1 MGRPWARVIVR
12 ASAAYLLSMP
22 GPYDVRVLLPLTVV
36 LIALLALLAIDAA
49 YLTARGKPVDNPTF
63 FLACA
68 AELAVIAQL
77 VVGIARLGDADAH
90 MSKGLFIAYLAG
102 LVCVLPVAG
111 FWGIA
116 ERESRWG
123 TGVLLVATVGL
134 LVMVAR
140 LLQLW
145 NGQ

>member
-1 MGRPWARVIVR
+1 M
-12 ASAAYLLSMP
+12 
-22 GPYDVRVLLPLTVV
+22 LLPLTIV
-36 LIALLALLAIDAA
+36 LIALLASLALSAALL
-49 YLTARGKPVDNPTF
+49 TVRGRAVDNPMF
-63 FLACA
+63 YLGCA
-68 AELAVIAQL
+68 AELAMLVQL
-77 VVGIARLGDADAH
+77 VVGVVRVGDANSH

-111 FWGIA
+111 FWGFA

-123 TGVLLVATVGL
+123 TGVILVATLGL

-145 NGQ
+145 NGT

>member
-1 MGRPWARVIVR
+1 
-12 ASAAYLLSMP
+12 
-22 GPYDVRVLLPLTVV
+22 LTTL
-36 LIALLALLAIDAA
+36 LIALLAVLAIYAA
-49 YLTARGKPVDNPTF
+49 YLTVRGRPVDNPVF
-63 FLACA
+63 YLACVT
-68 AELAVIAQL
+68 ELAVIAQL
-77 VVGIARLGDADAH
+77 VVGLVRLGDADSH

-123 TGVLLVATVGL
+123 TGVLLVATLGL

-145 NGQ
+145 NGV

>member
-1 MGRPWARVIVR
+1 M
-12 ASAAYLLSMP
+12 
-22 GPYDVRVLLPLTVV
+22 RVLLPLTTL
-36 LIALLALLAIDAA
+36 LIALLAVLAIYAA
-49 YLTARGKPVDNPTF
+49 FLTARGRPVDNPMF

-68 AELAVIAQL
+68 AELAVVAQL
-77 VVGIARLGDADAH
+77 VVGVVRLGDANSH

-102 LVCVLPVAG
+102 LVCVLPLAG

-123 TGVLLVATVGL
+123 TGVLLVATLGL
-134 LVMVAR
+134 LVMVFR

>member
-1 MGRPWARVIVR
+1 MVRVAAAWKLSRPC
-12 ASAAYLLSMP
+12 
-22 GPYDVRVLLPLTVV
+22 PYDVRVLLPLTTV
-36 LIALLALLAIDAA
+36 LIALLAVLAIYAA
-49 YLTARGKPVDNPTF
+49 ILTLRGRPVDNPMF
-63 FLACA
+63 YLACA
-68 AELAVIAQL
+68 AEVAVIAQL
-77 VVGIARLGDADAH
+77 VVGIVRLGDGDSH

-111 FWGIA
+111 FWGVA

-123 TGVLLVATVGL
+123 TGVLLVATLGL

>member
-1 MGRPWARVIVR
+1 
-12 ASAAYLLSMP
+12 MP
-22 GPYDVRVLLPLTVV
+22 GPYDVRVLLPITIM
-36 LIALLALLAIDAA
+36 LIALLAVLAIDAA
-49 YLTARGKPVDNPTF
+49 YLTVRGKPVDNPMF

-77 VVGIARLGDADAH
+77 VVGIARIGDADPH
-90 MSKGLFIAYLAG
+90 MSKGLFLAYLAG

-116 ERESRWG
+116 ERETRWG
-123 TGVLLVATVGL
+123 TGVLLVATLGL

-145 NGQ
+145 NGT

>member
-1 MGRPWARVIVR
+1 M
-12 ASAAYLLSMP
+12 
-22 GPYDVRVLLPLTVV
+22 LLPLTVLLV
-36 LIALLALLAIDAA
+36 ALLAVLAIYAA
-49 YLTARGKPVDNPTF
+49 YLTARGRPVDNPMF
-63 FLACA
+63 YLACA

-77 VVGIARLGDADAH
+77 VVGIAKIGGADPH

-102 LVCVLPVAG
+102 LVCVLPVAA

-123 TGVLLVATVGL
+123 TGVLLVATLGL
-134 LVMVAR
+134 LVMVGR

-145 NGQ
+145 NGT

>member
-1 MGRPWARVIVR
+1 MVDGRR
-12 ASAAYLLSMP
+12 
-22 GPYDVRVLLPLTVV
+22 PYDVRVLLPLTV
-36 LIALLALLAIDAA
+36 LLTALLAGLAA
-49 YLTARGKPVDNPTF
+49 YAAFLTARGRPIDNPMF
-63 FLACA
+63 YLACA

-77 VVGIARLGDADAH
+77 VVGIARLGDANAH

-111 FWGIA
+111 VWSLA

-123 TGVLLVATVGL
+123 TGVMLVATLGL

>member
-1 MGRPWARVIVR
+1 MQVPA
-12 ASAAYLLSMP
+12 ASSLDRS
-22 GPYDVRVLLPLTVV
+22 GPYDVRVLLPLTTV
-36 LIALLALLAIDAA
+36 LIALLAVLAIYAA
-49 YLTARGKPVDNPTF
+49 YLTVRGRPVDNPMF
-63 FLACA
+63 YLACA
-68 AELAVIAQL
+68 AEVAVIAQL
-77 VVGIARLGDADAH
+77 VVGIVRLGDADSH

-123 TGVLLVATVGL
+123 TGVLLVATLGL